1 MLSFL
6 MENAMMNL
14 EDLLRD
20 SQEPMMDGMMC
31 VLHVGYV
38 LEEMYSNKNVSFM
51 DGINIA
57 QGSKSQKQTW

>member
-1 MLSFL
+1 

-38 LEEMYSNKNVSFM
+38 LEEM
-51 DGINIA
+51 
-57 QGSKSQKQTW
+57 